1 MFKLNRLAMLIT
13 LASFSAACSDSTSGV
28 NGPSFTDTDP
38 AVAASNFLVLA
49 NAGATCTDG
58 TISGDVGTF
67 SATGAITPTNCP
79 ITGALHVG
87 DSVATQAFNDFLTT
101 YAALAPQPG
110 EVCTMLTGTLAGA
123 TLAPGIYCFNAA
135 ATVTGVLTL
144 DGPADGIWIFKIGT
158 SGTGALTGSSFSV
171 VMAGGGQPG
180 NVTWWVAQAA
190 TMTDSRFIGRLLGG
204 ADITL
209 TRGTFDGRVSA
220 KADVTITGTAV
231 TAVTES
237 PAPITAA
244 TITVTP
250 NSDTLAA
257 NATQQ
262 FAAVGQDA
270 NGNIVSI
277 SPTWAVVAN
286 GGSISNTGLF
296 TAGTVAG
303 TFTNT
308 VEARDGSVSG
318 LATVVVTVV
327 VSPPPPAVASN
338 FTVLANAAVT
348 CTDGNITGDVGT
360 FLATPSGSVTQTTCP
375 MTGTPHVGDS
385 VATQAFN
392 DFLGTYA
399 TLAPKLGDVCTTLT
413 GTLAGVTLAPGI
425 YCFDAA
431 ATVTG
436 VLTLDGP
443 ADGIWILKIGTSGT
457 GALTGS
463 SFSVVMAG
471 GGQPGNVTWW
481 VAQGATMT
489 DSHFIGRLLGGADI
503 TLTRGTFDGNVS
515 AKADVTITG
524 TAVSN

>member
-1 MFKLNRLAMLIT
+1 MFSYNRLAIVS
-13 LASFSAACSDSTSGV
+13 LALLSAACGDASSRLTS
-28 NGPSFTDTDP
+28 PSFTD
-38 AVAASNFLVLA
+38 AVVGASSFVVLA
-49 NAGATCTDG
+49 NAGVTCTDG
-58 TISGDVGTF
+58 TIIGDLGTF
-67 SATGAITPTNCP
+67 SATGAITRTNCP
-79 ITGALHVG
+79 ITGTLHVG
-87 DSVATQAFNDFLTT
+87 DGVATQAYNDFLNT
-101 YAALAPQPG
+101 YAVLAPQAG
-110 EVCTMLTGTLAGA
+110 DVCTMLTGTLAGVI
-123 TLAPGIYCFNAA
+123 LAPGVYCFNAA
-135 ATVTGVLTL
+135 ATVTGLLTL

-180 NVTWWVAQAA
+180 NVTWWVAQGA
-190 TMTDSRFIGRLLGG
+190 TMTDSRFIGTILGG

-209 TRGTFDGRVSA
+209 TRGTFDGNLRA

-250 NSDTLAA
+250 NPDTLAA

-308 VEARDGSVSG
+308 IEARDGSVSG

-327 VSPPPPAVASN
+327 VSPPPAVASN

-348 CTDGNITGDVGT
+348 CTDGNITGEVGT

-399 TLAPKLGDVCTTLT
+399 MVAPKLGDVCTTLT
-413 GTLAGVTLAPGI
+413 GTLAGLTLAPGV

-431 ATVTG
+431 ATLTG
-436 VLTLDGP
+436 VLTLNGP
-443 ADGIWILKIGTSGT
+443 SDGIWTFKIGTSGT

-481 VAQGATMT
+481 VAQGVTLT
-489 DSHFIGRLLGGADI
+489 DSHVIGTILGGADI
-503 TLTRGTFDGNVS
+503 TLTRGTFDGNAW